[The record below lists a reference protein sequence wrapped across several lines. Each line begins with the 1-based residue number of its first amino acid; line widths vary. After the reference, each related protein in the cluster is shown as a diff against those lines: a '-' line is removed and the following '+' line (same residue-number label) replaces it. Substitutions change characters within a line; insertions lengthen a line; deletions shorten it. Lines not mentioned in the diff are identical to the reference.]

1 MNGVNLI
8 PASRRRARRKSLRV
22 RAWGAAAMVVTLGLC
37 AAELVL
43 WSMWSRPGPDHS
55 AMLVHL
61 EQQIE
66 TAREREQRARAEV
79 REARALEAA
88 AREVADQPDWGVL
101 LALVGQQLGT
111 EAVLDTC
118 RLEAVAR
125 VEPAAKAG
133 AKPAPAARPQ
143 AKPER
148 FTLVL
153 GGVAKSQDSASQ
165 VALGL
170 KGTGLFEGVS
180 LVETRRTPFMGGEA
194 VSFRIEC
201 AIADAAG
208 SNP

>member
-8 PASRRRARRKSLRV
+8 PASRRRARRKAVRV
-22 RAWGAAAMVVTLGLC
+22 RAWGACISAVTLGLC
-37 AAELVL
+37 ITELVL
-43 WSMWSRPGPDHS
+43 WSMWSQPGPDHGS
-55 AMLVHL
+55 MLVHL

-66 TAREREQRARAEV
+66 LAREREQRVRAEV
-79 REARALEAA
+79 REARAVEAA

-101 LALVGQQLGT
+101 LAVLGQKLGT
-111 EAVLDTC
+111 EAVLDSC
-118 RLEAVAR
+118 RLEPVAR
-125 VEPAAKAG
+125 VEPAAKPG
-133 AKPAPAARPQ
+133 AKPAAAPKPQ

-153 GGVAKSQDSASQ
+153 GGLARSQDAASQ

-170 KGTGLFEGVS
+170 KGMGLFEGVS

-208 SNP
+208 GNP